1 MNQVLDAV
9 AGHCSFWCYELEVV
23 LAPERISCKCGLQ
36 AAQVED
42 ERRECRSI
50 ERERVVD
57 IRKET
62 CGVKKA
68 NGEFGFE
75 SVSDDAARAAT
86 CVRPVAFAIEE
97 ALQPKVGG
105 ARGCGVSE
113 FVVGRVVRSGVVA
126 GCRLGLVEEFDDRHQ
141 ECVQDITVQ
150 NVLGGMRRVIMVF
163 AESGF
168 AIRFDNFKNSAI
180 KSDVLIIVV
189 FSQMIAKN
197 RKSAALGETLQI
209 LGLYFERRPMG

>member
-9 AGHCSFWCYELEVV
+9 AGHCGLRCYELEVF
-23 LAPERISCKCGLQ
+23 LAPERIGCECGFQ
-36 AAQVED
+36 TAQVEN
-42 ERRECRSI
+42 ERRKCRSI
-50 ERERVVD
+50 ECERVVD

-113 FVVGRVVRSGVVA
+113 FVVGRVRRSHVV
-126 GCRLGLVEEFDDRHQ
+126 GSCRLCFVEEFDDGHQ
-141 ECVQDITVQ
+141 ECVQDITVK
-150 NVLGGMRRVIMVF
+150 NVLGGMRRVIVVF

-168 AIRFDNFKNSAI
+168 VVNFY
-180 KSDVLIIVV
+180 
-189 FSQMIAKN
+189 
-197 RKSAALGETLQI
+197 I
-209 LGLYFERRPMG
+209 LRTAP